1 MIEVLGKAHQK
12 SLVVQTLSILHM
24 VKQTTFG
31 PKLVILTWVK
41 CYVTKNF
48 FYQVMESVLFQGFEI
63 SLKLL
68 AKLHTCFPQ

>member
-1 MIEVLGKAHQK
+1 MIEVLGKVHQTN
-12 SLVVQTLSILHM
+12 LVVQTLSILHM

-48 FYQVMESVLFQGFEI
+48 LYQVVESVTFQSFEI

-68 AKLHTCFPQ
+68 VKLHTCFPQ